1 MKKKMRIIA
10 LVMVMA
16 VAIIGAGYA
25 AWGTSIVD
33 KTIINTGVFKVVLE
47 DDAYNS
53 MFAGDE
59 VRNFRKVGTGYVD
72 VGQESSDNLNGDGIY
87 DQNVDGTFEYN
98 DDTGYDVEDPTQISG
113 AKKAKGTNA
122 VFTIKPDLNEARDQV
137 TFKFY
142 NMHPGTK
149 AYTTLEM
156 RNMGSIGAKVGNV
169 KVSIKGKDGGELR
182 EVDKQLRNAIRVSGN
197 FELHHLSWEFPG
209 QEEYVPIGSFS
220 DITLGEL
227 GDEIEAILVKDTVI
241 LQPKTAITT
250 PPFDC
255 SELEITGLSFSI
267 PAEALG
273 GNKGMNAS
281 VEVSIRFDFVQY
293 NQLVGPEVTP
303 EV

>member
-10 LVMVMA
+10 LVLVVA

-33 KTIINTGVFKVVLE
+33 KTYINTGVFEVVLE
-47 DDAYNS
+47 DDAPDS

-59 VRNFRKVGTGYVD
+59 VRNFRQVGTGYED
-72 VGQESSDNLNGDGIY
+72 SGRESADNLTGDGIY
-87 DQNVDGTFEYN
+87 DQNVDGNLDSN
-98 DDTGYDVEDPTQISG
+98 DDSGYDVEDSTQISG
-113 AKKAKGTNA
+113 AKKEKGTNA
-122 VFTIKPDLNEARDQV
+122 VFTIQPVINETKDQV

-142 NMHPGTK
+142 NMHPGTI

-156 RNMGSIGAKVGNV
+156 RNIGSIGAKVSNI
-169 KVSIKGKDGGELR
+169 KVSVKGKDGEALR
-182 EVDKQLRNAIRVSGN
+182 DVDKELRNAIRVSGN
-197 FELHHLSWEFPG
+197 FEMHNYYSGHPDHD
-209 QEEYVPIGSFS
+209 YVPLGNFS
-220 DITLGEL
+220 NITLGEL
-227 GDEIEAILVKDTVI
+227 EDEIEAILVKDTVI